1 MSHRAPISQKLPPS
15 FFSPQPLRLHCG
27 HFVFLPVR
35 HVDGTTMHIRAE
47 ANATIAFLVGA
58 SKQRG
63 KYAVLTISVEFL
75 G

>member
-1 MSHRAPISQKLPPS
+1 
-15 FFSPQPLRLHCG
+15 
-27 HFVFLPVR
+27 
-35 HVDGTTMHIRAE
+35 MHIRAE